1 LRSKKNYMKVLIEKR
16 KCLGLVILILIS
28 IAYPFTLFGQEENK
42 ELPITTAVPFLLIA
56 PDARSGALGDA
67 GVSSSPDVFSQHWN
81 PAKYAFLDKNMG
93 FSVSYN
99 PWLKKLVND
108 ISLSY
113 ITAYKKFND
122 NQVLSASI
130 LYFTLGSITF
140 TNEYGN
146 TIGDF
151 KPNEFSMDVA
161 YSRLLTDELSAGIAG
176 RFINSNLT
184 QNQNV
189 GTTPTKPGRSG
200 AADVSVYYNR
210 KIKISKQKDALFA
223 AGLNISN
230 IGAKMSYTESK
241 TKRDFIPTN
250 LRFGPSITFDI
261 DQYNSLAF
269 MIDINKLLVPSPPIY
284 DTAGNVIKGKSSDVG
299 VVTGI
304 FQSFSD
310 APYGFS
316 EEVHEL
322 MYSFG
327 TEYWYNKQFALRG
340 GYFHEHKY
348 KGNRKYFTI
357 GAGLKYNVF
366 GLNFA
371 YLIPVEQR
379 NPLENTL
386 RFSLLLDFEG
396 VKKQVKK

>member
-1 LRSKKNYMKVLIEKR
+1 
-16 KCLGLVILILIS
+16 
-28 IAYPFTLFGQEENK
+28 
-42 ELPITTAVPFLLIA
+42 
-56 PDARSGALGDA
+56 
-67 GVSSSPDVFSQHWN
+67 
-81 PAKYAFLDKNMG
+81 MG

-113 ITAYKKFND
+113 ITGYKKFNE

-130 LYFTLGSITF
+130 LYFTLGGITF
-140 TNEYGN
+140 TDEYGT

-151 KPNEFSMDVA
+151 KPNEFALDLA
-161 YSRLLTDELSAGIAG
+161 YSRLLSDDLSAGITG

-184 QNQNV
+184 QGQYV
-189 GTTPTKPGRSG
+189 GTTATKPGRTG
-200 AADVSVYYNR
+200 AADASVYYHK
-210 KIKISKQKDALFA
+210 KINISKQKVATFA

-230 IGAKMSYTESK
+230 IGAKISYTESK

-250 LRFGPSITFDI
+250 LRIGPSITFDI

-269 MIDINKLLVPSPPIY
+269 MIDFNKLLVPTPPIY
-284 DTAGNVIKGKSSDVG
+284 DTSGAIIKGKSPDVA
-299 VVTGI
+299 VVSGI

-310 APYGFS
+310 APYGFK
-316 EEVHEL
+316 EELQEI

-327 TEYWYNKQFALRG
+327 AEYWYNKQFALRG
-340 GYFHEHKY
+340 GYFLENKY

>member
-1 LRSKKNYMKVLIEKR
+1 MKELIEKR
-16 KCLGLVILILIS
+16 QFIALLVLILLT
-28 IAYPFTLFGQEENK
+28 FTCPVLLNAQEKNN
-42 ELPITTAVPFLLIA
+42 PITTTVPFLLIA
-56 PDARSGALGDA
+56 PDARAGALGDA
-67 GVSSSPDVFSQHWN
+67 GVSSSPDVYSQHWN
-81 PAKYAFLDKNMG
+81 PAKYPFTNNDMG
-93 FSVSYN
+93 VSLSYN

-108 ISLSY
+108 ISLTY
-113 ITAYKKFND
+113 LTGYKKFNE

-140 TNEYGN
+140 TNDLG
-146 TIGDF
+146 TPIGDY
-151 KPNEFSMDVA
+151 KPNEFSVDLA
-161 YSRLLTDELSAGIAG
+161 YSRLLTDNLSAGIAG

-184 QNQNV
+184 QGQNV
-189 GTTPTKPGRSG
+189 GTTATRPGRSV
-200 AADVSVYYNR
+200 AADISVYYTK
-210 KIKISKQKDALFA
+210 KIKISKQKDATIA

-241 TKRDFIPTN
+241 LKRDFIPTN
-250 LRFGPSITFDI
+250 LRIGPSISFDI

-269 MIDINKLLVPSPPIY
+269 MIDFNKLLVPTPPVY
-284 DTAGNVIKGKSSDVG
+284 DSDSTILGKSTDVG
-299 VVTGI
+299 IVTGM

-310 APYGFS
+310 APYGFK
-316 EEVHEL
+316 EEMHEI

-327 TEYWYNKQFALRG
+327 VEYWYNKQFALRG
-340 GYFHEHKY
+340 GYFHENKF
-348 KGNRKYFTI
+348 KGNREYFTL

-396 VKKQVKK
+396 VKKPVKK

>member
-1 LRSKKNYMKVLIEKR
+1 MKELVEKR
-16 KCLGLVILILIS
+16 MI
-28 IAYPFTLFGQEENK
+28 IALSVLMLFTFTFPFVVNGQEGNN
-42 ELPITTAVPFLLIA
+42 PITTTVPFLLIA

-81 PAKYAFLDKNMG
+81 PAKYPFSDKNMG
-93 FSVSYN
+93 VSISYN

-108 ISLSY
+108 ISLTY
-113 ITAYKKFND
+113 VTLYKKFNE
-122 NQVLSASI
+122 NQVISGSI
-130 LYFTLGSITF
+130 LYFTLGGITF
-140 TNEYGN
+140 TDEYGN

-151 KPNEFSMDVA
+151 KPNEFAIDAS
-161 YSRLLTDELSAGIAG
+161 YSRLLTDNLSAGITG

-189 GTTPTKPGRSG
+189 GTTATQPGRTG
-200 AADVSVYYNR
+200 AADISVYYQK
-210 KIKISKQKDALFA
+210 KIKINKQKDAVFA

-230 IGAKMSYTESK
+230 IGAKISYTESK
-241 TKRDFIPTN
+241 LQRDFIPTN
-250 LRFGPSITFDI
+250 LRIGPSLTLDI
-261 DQYNSLAF
+261 DPYNSLAF
-269 MIDINKLLVPSPPIY
+269 MVDFNKLLVPTPPVY
-284 DTAGNVIKGKSSDVG
+284 NSDSTTLGKSTDVG

-310 APYGFS
+310 APYGFK
-316 EEVHEL
+316 EELHEI

-340 GYFHEHKY
+340 GYFYEHKY

-357 GAGLKYNVF
+357 GAGLKYNIF
-366 GLNFA
+366 GLDFA
-371 YLIPVEQR
+371 YLIPVETR

-386 RFSLLLDFEG
+386 RFSLLLDFDG
-396 VKKQVKK
+396 AKKQVKK

>member
-1 LRSKKNYMKVLIEKR
+1 MKIRIDMKRNVVLIV
-16 KCLGLVILILIS
+16 LAIIIFSNPGYI
-28 IAYPFTLFGQEENK
+28 FGQEESN
-42 ELPITTAVPFLLIA
+42 PITTTVPFLLIA

-81 PAKYAFLDKNMG
+81 PAKYPFSTNNMG

-108 ISLSY
+108 ISLMY
-113 ITAYKKFND
+113 ITGYGKFNE
-122 NQVLSASI
+122 NQVISGSI
-130 LYFTLGSITF
+130 LYFTLGQITF

-151 KPNEFSMDVA
+151 KPNEFAIDLA
-161 YSRLLTDELSAGIAG
+161 YSRLLSEEFSAGVTG

-184 QNQNV
+184 QGQNV
-189 GTTPTKPGRSG
+189 GTTATKPGRSV
-200 AADVSVYYNR
+200 AADVAVYYQK
-210 KIKISKQKDALFA
+210 KIKINKQKDATIA

-261 DQYNSLAF
+261 DQYNSVSF
-269 MIDINKLLVPSPPIY
+269 MIDINKLLVPTPPIY
-284 DTAGNVIKGKSSDVG
+284 DTSNTIIDKGKSTDVG

-310 APYGFS
+310 APYGFK
-316 EEVHEL
+316 EELHEL

-340 GYFHEHKY
+340 GYFYEHKF
-348 KGNRKYFTI
+348 KGNRKYFTL

-386 RFSLLLDFEG
+386 RFSLLLDFG
-396 VKKQVKK
+396 NLKKQNK